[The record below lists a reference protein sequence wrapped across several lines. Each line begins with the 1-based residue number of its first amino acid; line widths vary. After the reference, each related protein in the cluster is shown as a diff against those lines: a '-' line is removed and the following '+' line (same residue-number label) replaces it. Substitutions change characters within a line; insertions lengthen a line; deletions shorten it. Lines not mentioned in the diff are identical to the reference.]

1 MSAYK
6 KQLID
11 PKVFVL
17 INEIKNNIDAI
28 SNNISATMNQHNNIS
43 EQLVQQHDVKIDE
56 LNAAAKESELTLN
69 RLIAN
74 IKTSKNKE
82 YMQLIEASRIHLKNS
97 MTMTDC
103 LDAEYAQL
111 VKNSNAQTG
120 GVNAKLDEL
129 DNMHKKLITPPK
141 GGRKKSRKFRK
152 KYVIII

>member
-28 SNNISATMNQHNNIS
+28 SNNISATMNQHNNMS

-69 RLIAN
+69 RLIDN

-82 YMQLIEASRIHLKNS
+82 YTQLIEASRIHLKNS

-129 DNMHKKLITPPK
+129 DNMHKKLINPPK

-152 KYVIII
+152 K